1 MSFRLKF
8 VGAIFLP
15 CLLVIGCGGDGG
27 SRFDSDDQ
35 TSSSGSSGSSASSGS
50 SGGSTSTDP
59 TNVSY
64 VPLLVFEAFDD
75 FSGLGSDGLFLRD
88 GSYPFIEIFVINP
101 INATTLDSIDDAV
114 VANYEVTVDDIEIS
128 EDENFP
134 VLQKVL
140 GSPTY
145 LGTALVF
152 DVSGSVNGVDIDAL
166 VAEAKA
172 YVTAAKASTNGT
184 VSSQVYTVWAFGSTI
199 EELTTGFTGNT
210 ATIEA
215 ALDQVAIRFNTT
227 ALGTTT
233 NLHRAIVQSIGRYK
247 ADATA
252 SAPAYDF
259 SADGTNDLIDV
270 TTRNYVALSQ
280 LVLFS
285 SGNPTALEMDYTLM
299 TRAIQSQSFISYDD
313 ASSEADGSVSRYKPV
328 FYYVVGGTSV
338 GETYTALRDL
348 SEVTTQLVLSSG
360 AYSFSA
366 GLVQNQ
372 IDAIEKRVDVDN
384 LYIYSYAFAP
394 RIGDHTRIF
403 TSKSD
408 NFNYSLTGSYPADGF
423 VGDGSPGTPAEVLAS
438 LVEITGPNGEYL
450 ASQTASL
457 SEVATFAPA
466 TRWVNTP
473 YGNGDYLW
481 TRTGGTGTAN
491 ADGTY
496 TVTSV
501 TVPTTLQLTNT
512 VLGHT
517 TTITVTN

>member
-1 MSFRLKF
+1 MRFLA
-8 VGAIFLP
+8 AILLP
-15 CLLVIGCGGDGG
+15 CLLLIGCGGGSG
-27 SRFDSDDQ
+27 SRFGDGDSG
-35 TSSSGSSGSSASSGS
+35 SSGSSGSSGG
-50 SGGSTSTDP
+50 SGGSGGGGSTDP

-101 INATTLDSIDDAV
+101 INATTLASINDAV

-172 YVTAAKASTNGT
+172 YVAAARASTNGT
-184 VSSQVYTVWAFGSTI
+184 VSSQVYTVWAFGNTI

-215 ALDQVAIRFNTT
+215 ALDQVANRFNST

-233 NLHRAIVQSIGRYK
+233 NLHRAIVQSIGRYN
-247 ADATA
+247 DGTN
-252 SAPAYDF
+252 YDF

-270 TTRNYVALSQ
+270 TTRNYVQLSQ

-285 SGNPTALEMDYTLM
+285 SGGPTALEMDQDLM

-313 ASSEADGSVSRYKPV
+313 ASSAADGSVSRYKPV

-338 GETYTALRDL
+338 GETYAPLRDL

-372 IDAIEKRVDVDN
+372 IDAIEKRIDVDN

-408 NFNYSLTGSYPADGF
+408 NFNYSLTGSYKADGF
-423 VGDGSPGTPAEVLAS
+423 VGDGSPGTPAQELAS

-457 SEVATFAPA
+457 SEVSTFAPA

-473 YGNGDYLW
+473 YGNGDYSW
-481 TRTGGTGTAN
+481 TQTGGTGAPN

-496 TVTSV
+496 TVTTV
-501 TVPTTLQLTNT
+501 TVPTTLQLRNDL
-512 VLGHT
+512 LGHT
-517 TTITVTN
+517 TTITVTD